1 MARNSYLLSLRAEQ
15 EAASTNSDIVRLA
28 VGASRLSSAITM
40 RSVTRRFNIGASKIV
55 AFEQQRFPGDLRQG
69 VGKAIAEIKP
79 CWMATSLTEI
89 AICLSRNSNLRF
101 GDRLNN
107 YLSLFDQIIEAP
119 AGDRIAA
126 CVYDECSFDKIA
138 G

>member
-1 MARNSYLLSLRAEQ
+1 MRQVQRKLSNGGQEFLLAFLRAEQ

-28 VGASRLSSAITM
+28 VCASRLSSAI
-40 RSVTRRFNIGASKIV
+40 IGASKIV

-79 CWMATSLTEI
+79 CWMAASLTEI
-89 AICLSRNSNLRF
+89 AICLSRNSSLRF
-101 GDRLNN
+101 GDRLNS

-119 AGDRIAA
+119 AGDRITA
-126 CVYDECSFDKIA
+126 CVYDECGFDKIA